1 MTGVPGEGGGHADAV
16 AYRGPERRSRVTR
29 VRPVPPRRFALG
41 AAGVAGATALLLV
54 PLSLDHVDVR
64 ASADAVRLF
73 AAVLAVIA
81 GTAIG
86 ACWRA
91 EGRAF
96 DAWLG
101 ASLASFGVLL
111 AGIVGLGSVTGS
123 SPAST
128 LALEL
133 LVASSAC
140 GALAYQAT
148 VSAPVEAD
156 VAPRWEAS
164 WVIAGGLGLAT
175 GIAFSLRQGAVA
187 GPLLSPYTG
196 GAALAAGTAA
206 WGCCTGSALLRR
218 RGRTDR
224 DWMVAA
230 LALLTLAPGSWA
242 VIGPTSPAGDLCDAL
257 LVLGAMAVAA
267 IAGMEQLG
275 QVLRFQSGRSRALR
289 TELDLVEGA
298 LERERIELDNRL
310 HDLRN
315 AVAAVRSA
323 DEALRGGQVA
333 LDERARLVLARAVSS
348 ELERLQVL
356 IEPHRPPRL
365 EELDLAEVLD
375 GVLAAERSLGTEIL
389 AVLDGARVRS
399 DRHALARA
407 VQNLLANA
415 RRYAPGSPVVVHAA
429 RTPQGVTLTVSDTGP
444 GIPAAE
450 RRLVFVRGARGSTA
464 QATSGDGLGLH
475 LAGEL
480 LESCGARLRLGD
492 QPGPGATF
500 VIELPATGPCPT
512 GEPAHAG
519 AGHGSARR
527 PVSRRCSP

>member
-1 MTGVPGEGGGHADAV
+1 MTGVPGQGGGHADAV
-16 AYRGPERRSRVTR
+16 AYRGPERRNRVTQ
-29 VRPVPPRRFALG
+29 VRPVPLRRFVLG
-41 AAGVAGATALLLV
+41 GAGVVAATALLLV
-54 PLSLDHVDVR
+54 PLSFDHVALR

-111 AGIVGLGSVTGS
+111 AGIVGVGSVAGT
-123 SPAST
+123 SPAGT
-128 LALEL
+128 VALEL

-148 VSAPVEAD
+148 ISAPVEAD

-164 WVIAGGLGLAT
+164 WVIAGGLGLVAA
-175 GIAFSLRQGAVA
+175 IAFALRRGALPGLLLSPCAGAVA
-187 GPLLSPYTG
+187 LT
-196 GAALAAGTAA
+196 ATTAA
-206 WGCCTGSALLRR
+206 WGCCTCSAWLRR
-218 RGRTDR
+218 RGQADR
-224 DWMVAA
+224 HGMVAV
-230 LALLTLAPGSWA
+230 LGLLTLAPGSWA
-242 VIGPTSPAGDLCDAL
+242 VIGPTSPVGDLTDAL
-257 LVLGAMAVAA
+257 LVLLAVTVAA
-267 IAGMEQLG
+267 VAGMEQLV
-275 QVLRFQSGRSRALR
+275 QVLRFQSGRSLDLR

-298 LERERIELDNRL
+298 LERERVELDNRL

-333 LDERARLVLARAVSS
+333 LGDRARLALARAVSS

-356 IEPHRPPRL
+356 IEPHRLPRV
-365 EELDLAEVLD
+365 EELDLAEALD
-375 GVLAAERSLGTEIL
+375 GVLAAERSLGTEVL

-415 RRYAPGSPVVVHAA
+415 RRYAPGSPVVVHAV
-429 RTPQGVTLTVSDTGP
+429 RTPHGVRLTVSDTGP
-444 GIPAAE
+444 GIPESE
-450 RRLVFVRGARGSTA
+450 RRLVFLRGARGSTA
-464 QATSGDGLGLH
+464 QATPGDGLGLH

-500 VIELPATGPCPT
+500 VIELPAAGPAPA
-512 GEPAHAG
+512 GEPVHGVPEPG
-519 AGHGSARR
+519 AASPTVSRGSA
-527 PVSRRCSP
+527 